1 MRSILVAMSAVLL
14 LIVVG
19 TSGAANNDQGRR
31 LAGPFC
37 IGKANLKNLNGTLAG
52 LVKAGKTTRRAG
64 ILRAGAVR
72 SVAKNQPCRPWEVR
86 RNGLALPKIPGP
98 AGPAGKAGA
107 NGVNGAPGANGAN
120 GAAGVAGAVGA
131 TGSVGATGA
140 TGAVG
145 PMGPAGL
152 KGDKG
157 EKGDR
162 GERGFRGFPGLKGE
176 KGDRGEKGEKGDK
189 GDRGEPG
196 SGLGDHTRWICVNT
210 EGDTGKPLFDG
221 GTGVAPDCKPGAKSA
236 FKVVTQGDVVV
247 FD

>member
-1 MRSILVAMSAVLL
+1 MRLVLVSMSALLL

-19 TSGAANNDQGRR
+19 STGAANNDQGRR

-107 NGVNGAPGANGAN
+107 NGANGAN
-120 GAAGVAGAVGA
+120 GAAGAKGDSGSAGSKGDTGA
-131 TGSVGATGA
+131 TGAQGPKGDTGSVGAPGA
-140 TGAVG
+140 
-145 PMGPAGL
+145 

-157 EKGDR
+157 E
-162 GERGFRGFPGLKGE
+162 
-176 KGDRGEKGEKGDK
+176 K

-196 SGLGDHTRWICVNT
+196 SGLGDHTRWVCVNST
-210 EGDTGKPLFDG
+210 EDGGKPLFDG
-221 GTGVAPDCKPGAKSA
+221 GDGVAPDCKPGAKRA
-236 FKVVTQGDVVV
+236 FRIVTVGDVVV

>member
-1 MRSILVAMSAVLL
+1 MSAVLL

-52 LVKAGKTTRRAG
+52 LVRAGKTTRRAG

-140 TGAVG
+140 TGATGAVG
-145 PMGPAGL
+145 P
-152 KGDKG
+152 KGD
-157 EKGDR
+157 
-162 GERGFRGFPGLKGE
+162 

>member
-52 LVKAGKTTRRAG
+52 LVRAGKTTRRAG

-140 TGAVG
+140 TGATGAVG
-145 PMGPAGL
+145 P
-152 KGDKG
+152 KGD
-157 EKGDR
+157 
-162 GERGFRGFPGLKGE
+162 

-221 GTGVAPDCKPGAKSA
+221 GTGVTPDCKPGAKSA